1 MHKKSL
7 FLDKGDLLNDHK
19 SIQIKLFVF
28 PKLVAIQTA
37 VEPEVFYPDLQGFVT
52 GVDLYVGL
60 YEQAQSGYTYTTL
73 HPCTGPR
80 QNTGSYTAVKPWSL
94 DSSFIRTH

>member
-1 MHKKSL
+1 M

-28 PKLVAIQTA
+28 PKLVAIQTT
-37 VEPEVFYPDLQGFVT
+37 VEPEVFYPNLQGFVT

-60 YEQAQSGYTYTTL
+60 HGQAQSGYTYTTL

-80 QNTGSYTAVKPWSL
+80 QNTGSYTAIKPWPL

>member
-1 MHKKSL
+1 MFNNGHL
-7 FLDKGDLLNDHK
+7 LDDHET
-19 SIQIKLFVF
+19 IHIKLFVF

-37 VEPEVFYPDLQGFVT
+37 VEPEVLYPDLQGFVT

-60 YEQAQSGYTYTTL
+60 YGQAQPGYGYTTL

-80 QNTGSYTAVKPWSL
+80 QNTGSHTAVKPWSL